1 MKWRFLF
8 LTVLLALFVVPAFAD
23 SLTFTNQ
30 GGLSVS
36 SAGISADSTM
46 TGFSVDGKLIESG
59 KIGGV
64 YFDTGTFIG
73 SLKNGGSF
81 SGGDFSFGLFG
92 PDGKTIEGAIFA
104 DNFTGTLTKIG
115 KDLYDLVGTFSGIAD
130 GVAFKGTTNQIL
142 SFGGDDDHRRG
153 DDGNGC
159 WRDLHGTTTITGATV
174 PEPSTLTFLGT
185 GLIALAGVVRRK
197 LGARV

>member
-1 MKWRFLF
+1 MKLRL
-8 LTVLLALFVVPAFAD
+8 LICTVLLALFAVPAFAD
-23 SLTFTNQ
+23 SFTFTNK

-46 TGFSVDGKLIESG
+46 TSLSVDGTLIESG

-64 YFDTGTFIG
+64 SFDTGTFIG
-73 SLKNGGSF
+73 SLNNGGSF
-81 SGGDFSFGLFG
+81 SGGGFSFGLFG
-92 PDGKTIEGAIFA
+92 SDGKTIDGAIFA
-104 DNFTGTLTKIG
+104 NNFTGTLTKIG
-115 KDLYDLVGTFSGIAD
+115 NDLYDLVGTFSGISH
-130 GVAFKGTTNQIL
+130 GIAFKGTTNQIF
-142 SFGGDDDHRRG
+142 SFSGDSG

-159 WRDLHGTTTITGATV
+159 WSDLHNTTTITRATV

-185 GLIALAGVVRRK
+185 GLIALAGAVRRK